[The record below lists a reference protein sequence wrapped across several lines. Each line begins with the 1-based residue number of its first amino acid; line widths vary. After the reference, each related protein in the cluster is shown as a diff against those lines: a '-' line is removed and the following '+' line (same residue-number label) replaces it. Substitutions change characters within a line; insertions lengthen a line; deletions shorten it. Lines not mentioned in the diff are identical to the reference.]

1 MSGFEITFRVV
12 SHKKCPCYKI
22 GDLFQLSGNALLLE
36 FEQEKSFVTT
46 AVVKPPPDRKTCRA
60 LVGDLTQLLIKHES
74 IDNIPADSIKC
85 SGCEGQLEIER
96 HHTGTA
102 EGVAT
107 GSDHQKKIDMIAGM
121 LHNFSIFQSLDKHN
135 LKNLVAYL
143 KVKRCAPNE
152 IILRKGE
159 PAQNLY
165 IILAGTVDVL
175 DEDGGRISTLKMG
188 DVFGEMSLISGDP
201 VGATIKVVE
210 PAIIMY
216 IRGRDF
222 KHVLNKFPSIQLYL
236 ARMLAQRLARSNVVR
251 AEEIATGMI
260 GQLSEISPSELFQT
274 LNLNQKTGRLSL
286 SLPDG
291 AATLSFRQGEL
302 VRAEYNGDKGKEA
315 FFRILTEK
323 EGRFKFTPKI
333 TEEDQTAK
341 QIGTF
346 MELLLDGLKRLDEN
360 DHLEE
365 EPGQVMTD

>member
-1 MSGFEITFRVV
+1 MSRFEITFRVV
-12 SHKKCPCYKI
+12 SCENCTCYET

-46 AVVKPPPDRKTCRA
+46 AVVKPPKDKKTCRV
-60 LVGDLTQLLIKHES
+60 LVGDLTQLLINHES
-74 IDNIPADSIKC
+74 IDNIPSDSVRC
-85 SGCEGQLEIER
+85 SGCEGQLVIER
-96 HHTGTA
+96 HQIGTTD
-102 EGVAT
+102 GVSN

-143 KVKRCAPNE
+143 KVKRCEPND
-152 IILRKGE
+152 ILLRKGE

-165 IILAGTVDVL
+165 IILSGAVDVL
-175 DEDGGRISTLKMG
+175 DDDGGCLSTLKMG

-210 PAIIMY
+210 PAIIIY

-222 KHVLNKFPSIQLYL
+222 KHVLNKFPSIQLSL
-236 ARMLAQRLARSNVVR
+236 ARMLAQRLARSNIVR

-260 GQLSEISPSELFQT
+260 GQLSEITPSELFQT
-274 LNLNQKTGRLSL
+274 LNLNQKTGQLSL
-286 SLPDG
+286 SLPKG
-291 AATLSFRQGEL
+291 SGTLSFCEGEL
-302 VRAEYNGDKGKEA
+302 VRAEYNKVSGKEA
-315 FFRILTEK
+315 FFQILTEK
-323 EGRFKFTPKI
+323 EGRFKFLPQI
-333 TEEDQTAK
+333 TEKDRKTK

-346 MELLLDGLKRLDEN
+346 MELLLDGLKRLDEK

-365 EPGQVMTD
+365 EPGQEMTE